1 MVGWLKQGDGNLET
15 YVLYCLLV
23 CVLPLLGG
31 NEARG
36 EPAKQVHQ
44 DKVWGGGSPYMFLPP
59 PSTSHDPLEGLLRL
73 YLCIASA
80 SVAWHMVGLNVE

>member
-1 MVGWLKQGDGNLET
+1 
-15 YVLYCLLV
+15 
-23 CVLPLLGG
+23 
-31 NEARG
+31 
-36 EPAKQVHQ
+36 
-44 DKVWGGGSPYMFLPP
+44 MFLPP